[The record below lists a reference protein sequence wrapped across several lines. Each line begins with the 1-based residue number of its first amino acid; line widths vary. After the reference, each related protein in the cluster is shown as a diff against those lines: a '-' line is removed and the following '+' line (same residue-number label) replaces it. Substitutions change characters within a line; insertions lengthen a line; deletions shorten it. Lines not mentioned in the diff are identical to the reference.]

1 MEEEREIGMR
11 QKKILRITG
20 ILTALLCLLQI
31 AVPIRGYA
39 AGGQMVIAVSAD
51 TVEVGQTVT
60 VTLWAASSGGARA
73 SSNMTFTYNSD
84 TFSFVSCNA
93 EGYTGGEGG
102 QVNAGGTS
110 VEVVLRAVNAGDCT
124 LQVSGTGGV
133 VNETQEPLD
142 SLTAAG
148 VTIQAVSSGGTGSTG
163 GQSEDGGLASLSLS
177 AGELSPAFSASTLKY
192 TATVP
197 YETEA
202 VEVTAVPA
210 REGASVTVSGNQS
223 LAVGENTISVTV
235 EAENESAA
243 VYEIIVTRQEQ
254 GAQTA
259 AEPGNDSQGEGPD
272 STGDS
277 QEEELTLEDARH
289 QIQRLNE
296 EYRALDERYKA
307 EKSFSRKVMAV
318 MAFLIVVLLL
328 VCINL
333 LIARGRRGNRWEDSG
348 EDGPEEPRGKKSG
361 SGEEKSGFGTQKNG
375 SGEEKSGSGEEK
387 SGSGTQKPGF
397 RSRLRDSFK
406 EHREDDWLDGEDEE
420 EPEEDWLAEWP
431 ETAPDAGRK
440 LKKEHRGSAE
450 PEPEADRNGR
460 KKKDSSHPSGKKPE
474 PDSKGEI
481 EVIDLDDF

>member
-1 MEEEREIGMR
+1 
-11 QKKILRITG
+11 
-20 ILTALLCLLQI
+20 
-31 AVPIRGYA
+31 
-39 AGGQMVIAVSAD
+39 
-51 TVEVGQTVT
+51 
-60 VTLWAASSGGARA
+60 
-73 SSNMTFTYNSD
+73 
-84 TFSFVSCNA
+84 
-93 EGYTGGEGG
+93 
-102 QVNAGGTS
+102 
-110 VEVVLRAVNAGDCT
+110 
-124 LQVSGTGGV
+124 
-133 VNETQEPLD
+133 
-142 SLTAAG
+142 
-148 VTIQAVSSGGTGSTG
+148 
-163 GQSEDGGLASLSLS
+163 
-177 AGELSPAFSASTLKY
+177 
-192 TATVP
+192 
-197 YETEA
+197 
-202 VEVTAVPA
+202 
-210 REGASVTVSGNQS
+210 
-223 LAVGENTISVTV
+223 
-235 EAENESAA
+235 
-243 VYEIIVTRQEQ
+243 
-254 GAQTA
+254 
-259 AEPGNDSQGEGPD
+259 
-272 STGDS
+272 
-277 QEEELTLEDARH
+277 
-289 QIQRLNE
+289 
-296 EYRALDERYKA
+296 
-307 EKSFSRKVMAV
+307 MAV